1 MAHPNE
7 ELLRK
12 GYDAFAA
19 YDLETIQGLFADDVV
34 FHTPG
39 RNPTSG
45 DYKGKDE
52 VFGYLA
58 NLLTLSDGT
67 FKSQPHDILANDK
80 HGLVLARNTA
90 QRAGKT
96 LDINEVAIYHIEGGK
111 VVEAW
116 FHNADDYADD
126 EFWS

>member
-1 MAHPNE
+1 MSHPNE

-12 GYDAFAA
+12 GYAAFAA
-19 YDLETIQGLFADDVV
+19 YDLDTIQALFAEDVV
-34 FHTPG
+34 FHAPG

-67 FKSQPHDILANDK
+67 FKSEPHDILANDT
-80 HGLVLARNTA
+80 HGLVLAHNTA

-96 LDINEVAIYHIEGGK
+96 LDINEVAVYHIEGGK

-116 FHNADDYADD
+116 FHNADDYRDD